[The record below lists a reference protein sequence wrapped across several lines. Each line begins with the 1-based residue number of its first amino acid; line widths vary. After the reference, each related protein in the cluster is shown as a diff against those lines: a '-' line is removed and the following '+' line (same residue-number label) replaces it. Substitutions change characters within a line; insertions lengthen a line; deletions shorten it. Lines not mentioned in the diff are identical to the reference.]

1 MIQLKKQESYML
13 SLVFRDENK
22 SDSNQN
28 NQCNVSQRDN
38 HKEGLNLD
46 KNIKE

>member
-1 MIQLKKQESYML
+1 MDNIIQLKKQERYML

-28 NQCNVSQRDN
+28 NQYNV
-38 HKEGLNLD
+38 
-46 KNIKE
+46 